1 VLIDLHCHTFPLSD
15 DSFLS
20 PDQLIERAKAAGL
33 DGVCLTEH
41 DSVWQPR
48 KLRELAERH
57 NFLIIPGIELN
68 TEDGHILVFGLNRHA
83 TDTYRLPQLARLVT
97 EAGGALVYPHPYR
110 QFTPLLRM
118 DDDFWTM
125 ALERAVASPA
135 FQYVCA
141 LEAINGRSTQDENL
155 FSWQLCAR
163 LGLPAVAGSDAHDPS
178 DVGTCATRFQRSIAD
193 VEDLVR
199 ELKAGRFHAVNLR
212 ARSEAREETW
222 LAPPLD

>member
-1 VLIDLHCHTFPLSD
+1 MLIDLHCHTFPLSD

-20 PDQLIERAKAAGL
+20 PDQLIERARAVGL

-41 DSVWQPR
+41 DSVWEPR

-57 NFLIIPGIELN
+57 DFLIIPAIEVN
-68 TEDGHILVFGLNRHA
+68 SEDGHILVFGLNR
-83 TDTYRLPQLARLVT
+83 YVSGMRQLPQLTQLVA
-97 EAGGALVYPHPYR
+97 EAGGAMIAAHPYR
-110 QFTPLLRM
+110 QFAPLLRM

-125 ALERAVASPA
+125 ALERAAANPA

-163 LGLPAVAGSDAHDPS
+163 LGLPAVAGSDAHEIS

-193 VEDLVR
+193 VQDLVR

-212 ARSEAREETW
+212 AQSEAREQTW
-222 LAPPLD
+222 FAPSID

>member
-20 PDQLIERAKAAGL
+20 PDQLIERAKAVGL

-41 DSVWQPR
+41 DALWEPPKVR
-48 KLRELAERH
+48 DLARRH
-57 NFLIIPGIELN
+57 NFLVIPAIELN
-68 TEDGHILVFGLNRHA
+68 TEDGHVLVFGLNRRVDGMHSVA
-83 TDTYRLPQLARLVT
+83 QLAQLVA
-97 EAGGALVYPHPYR
+97 EAGGAMIAPHPYR
-110 QFTPLLRM
+110 RLTSLLRM

-125 ALERAVASPA
+125 ALEQAAAHPA
-135 FQYVCA
+135 FRHVCA
-141 LEAINGRSTQDENL
+141 VEAINGRAAHDENL

-163 LGLPAVAGSDAHDPS
+163 LGLPAVAGSDAHEPS
-178 DVGTCATRFQRSIAD
+178 DIGTCATRFQRPIAD

-212 ARSEAREETW
+212 AKTEGGEQI
-222 LAPPLD
+222 

>member
-1 VLIDLHCHTFPLSD
+1 MLIDLHCHTFPLSN

-20 PDQLIERAKAAGL
+20 PDQLIERAKAVGL

-41 DSVWQPR
+41 DALWEPPKVR
-48 KLRELAERH
+48 DLARRH
-57 NFLIIPGIELN
+57 NFLVIPGIELN
-68 TEDGHILVFGLNRHA
+68 TEDGHVLVFGLNRHVDGMQPVA
-83 TDTYRLPQLARLVT
+83 QLAQVVA
-97 EAGGALVYPHPYR
+97 EAGGAMVAPHPHR

-125 ALERAVASPA
+125 ALEQAAAHPA
-135 FQYVCA
+135 FRHVCA
-141 LEAINGRSTQDENL
+141 VEAINGRAAHDENL

-163 LGLPAVAGSDAHDPS
+163 LGLPAVAGSDAHEPS
-178 DVGTCATRFQRSIAD
+178 DVGTCATRFQRPIAD

-212 ARSEAREETW
+212 ARSEAREQT
-222 LAPPLD
+222 

>member
-20 PDQLIERAKAAGL
+20 PDQLIERAKAVGL

-41 DSVWQPR
+41 DFVWEPH

-57 NFLIIPGIELN
+57 NFLVIPGIEVN
-68 TEDGHILVFGLNRHA
+68 TEDGHILVFGLNRYVYGMHRVA
-83 TDTYRLPQLARLVT
+83 QLAQLVA
-97 EAGGALVYPHPYR
+97 EAGGAMVAPHPYR
-110 QFTPLLRM
+110 RLTPLLRM

-125 ALERAVASPA
+125 ALERAALNPA

-141 LEAINGRSTQDENL
+141 LEAVNGRATQDENL

-163 LGLPAVAGSDAHDPS
+163 LGLPAIAGSDAHEAR
-178 DVGTCATRFQRSIAD
+178 DVGTCATRFQEPIASW
-193 VEDLVR
+193 EDLVR

-212 ARSEAREETW
+212 AKSEGGE
-222 LAPPLD
+222 

>member
-20 PDQLIERAKAAGL
+20 PDQLIERAKTTGL

>member
-1 VLIDLHCHTFPLSD
+1 MLIDLHCHTFPLSN

-20 PDQLIERAKAAGL
+20 PDQLIERARAVGL

-48 KLRELAERH
+48 KVRELAERH
-57 NFLIIPGIELN
+57 NFLIIPGIEVN

-83 TDTYRLPQLARLVT
+83 TNMYRLPQLARLVA
-97 EAGGALVYPHPYR
+97 EAGGAMVSPHPYR

-135 FQYVCA
+135 FQHVCA
-141 LEAINGRSTQDENL
+141 LEAINGRSTQEENL

-163 LGLPAVAGSDAHDPS
+163 LGLPAVAGSDAHEPS

-199 ELKAGRFHAVNLR
+199 ELKSGRFHAVNLR
-212 ARSEAREETW
+212 ARIEAGEQTW

>member
-199 ELKAGRFHAVNLR
+199 ELKAGRFHAINLK
-212 ARSEAREETW
+212 AQSEAREETW

>member
-1 VLIDLHCHTFPLSD
+1 MLIDLHCHTFPLSA

-20 PDQLIERAKAAGL
+20 PDQLIERAKAVGL

-41 DSVWQPR
+41 DSVWEPR
-48 KLRELAERH
+48 KVRELAQRH
-57 NFLIIPGIELN
+57 NFLIIPGIEVN
-68 TEDGHILVFGLNRHA
+68 TDDGHILVFGLNLYVNGMHQV
-83 TDTYRLPQLARLVT
+83 PQLAQLVA
-97 EAGGALVYPHPYR
+97 EASGAMVSPHPYR

-125 ALERAVASPA
+125 ALERAAANPA
-135 FQYVCA
+135 FHYVCA
-141 LEAINGRSTQDENL
+141 LEAINGRSTQNENL

-163 LGLPAVAGSDAHDPS
+163 LALPAVAGSDAHEPGDI
-178 DVGTCATRFQRSIAD
+178 GTCATRFQRPVAD

-212 ARSEAREETW
+212 ARSEAREQTW
-222 LAPPLD
+222 LAQPLD